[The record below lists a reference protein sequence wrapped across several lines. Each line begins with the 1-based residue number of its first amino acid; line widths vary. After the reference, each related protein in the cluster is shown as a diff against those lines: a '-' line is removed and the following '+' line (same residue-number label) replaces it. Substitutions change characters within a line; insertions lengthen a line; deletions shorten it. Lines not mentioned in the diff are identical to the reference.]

1 MEGSRCDLVLRDV
14 SIPGGRKAD
23 ISLYNGRVRHVGAPL
38 HADEEL
44 NCRGKTVIPGGV
56 DMHVHM
62 RGGIQAH
69 KEDWKSGTMSA
80 VAGGVTVVVDQPN
93 TVPPIMNEEILR
105 QRVIEAG
112 KSSLAG
118 YAINGGVSPSAD
130 LNGLWRGGALA
141 FGEIFAAPSSYGDS
155 VSLKDLKVALER
167 IQELGALATIHAEKI
182 AGEPSENLEDHSQKR
197 SVSGEIEAV
206 MDVRGI
212 NTAGCRLHFCHMS
225 TSGAVEAAGDATVE
239 VTPHH
244 LFLSLERFTPGD
256 TGGKVN
262 PPLRPESERRKIWT
276 AWDRIDVVASDHAPH
291 TVQEK
296 GQSFQK
302 APSGIPG
309 VETMVPLLV
318 AEVRK
323 GRIDLVSL
331 IEKTSYRPCDIL
343 GIPRAGF
350 SPGDRAD
357 FAVYPETMTKIAPEL
372 LHSKAGWTPF
382 EGYDAVFP
390 EIVVVDGRIRYREGE
405 FFRGVSG
412 WYGGRGYIGGRHKK
426 NGADTAHS

>member
-1 MEGSRCDLVLRDV
+1 MRGIACDLVLRDV
-14 SIPGGRKAD
+14 SIPGGRVAD
-23 ISLYNGRVRHVGAPL
+23 VSISGGRVKHVGAPL
-38 HADEEL
+38 PAEVEL
-44 NCRGKTVIPGGV
+44 DCRGKTVIPGGV

-62 RGGIQAH
+62 RGGVQAH

-80 VAGGVTVVVDQPN
+80 IAGGVTVVVDQPN

-105 QRVIEAG
+105 QRVVEAG

-118 YAINGGVSPSAD
+118 FAINGGVSPSAD
-130 LNGLWRGGALA
+130 LDGLWRGGALA

-155 VSLKDLKVALER
+155 VSPDDLKAALER
-167 IQELGALATIHAEKI
+167 IQELGALATIHAEKV
-182 AGEPSENLEDHSQKR
+182 AGDPSVNLVDHLQKR

-206 MDVRGI
+206 LDVRGT

-225 TSGAVEAAGDATVE
+225 TAGAVDAAGDATVE

-244 LFLSLERFTPGD
+244 LFLSLEHFSPGD
-256 TGGKVN
+256 ATGKVN
-262 PPLRPESERRKIWT
+262 PPLRSESDRRKLWS

-291 TVQEK
+291 TLQEK
-296 GQSFQK
+296 GQPFAE

-309 VETMVPLLV
+309 VETMVPLLM

-323 GRIDLVSL
+323 GRIGLESL
-331 IEKTSYRPCDIL
+331 IEKTSYRPSDIL

-350 SPGDRAD
+350 SPGDRAE
-357 FAVYPETMTKIAPEL
+357 FGIYPDTMTKVAPEL

-382 EGYDAVFP
+382 EGCDAIFP
-390 EIVVVDGRIRYREGE
+390 EIVLVDGGMRYREGE
-405 FFRGVSG
+405 FFPGVSG
-412 WYGGRGYIGGRHKK
+412 WYVGRGYIGGRHKK

>member
-1 MEGSRCDLVLRDV
+1 MRGFPCDLVLRDV
-14 SIPGGRKAD
+14 SIPGGRVAD
-23 ISLYNGRVRHVGAPL
+23 VSISGGRVKHVGAPL
-38 HADEEL
+38 AAEIEL
-44 NCRGKTVIPGGV
+44 DCRGKTVIPGGV

-62 RGGIQAH
+62 RGGVQAH
-69 KEDWKSGTMSA
+69 KEDWESGTMSA

-93 TVPPIMNEEILR
+93 TVPPIMNEDVLR

-112 KSSLAG
+112 KYSLAG
-118 YAINGGVSPSAD
+118 YAINGGVSTSAD
-130 LNGLWRGGALA
+130 LYGLWRGGALA

-155 VSLKDLKVALER
+155 VSLIDLKAALDR
-167 IQELGALATIHAEKI
+167 IRDLGALATLHAEK
-182 AGEPSENLEDHSQKR
+182 APGDPSENLMDHSQKR

-206 MDVRGI
+206 LEVRGI

-225 TSGAVEAAGDATVE
+225 TAGAVEAAGDATAE

-244 LFLSLERFTPGD
+244 LFLSIEHFTPGD
-256 TGGKVN
+256 AAGKVN
-262 PPLRPESERRKIWT
+262 PPLRHESDRRKLWA

-296 GQSFQK
+296 EQSFSE
-302 APSGIPG
+302 APAGIPG
-309 VETMVPLLV
+309 VETMVPLLM
-318 AEVRK
+318 AEVRN

-331 IEKTSYRPCDIL
+331 IEKTSYRPSDIL

-357 FAVYPETMTKIAPEL
+357 FGIYPHTITKIAPEL

-382 EGYDAVFP
+382 EGCDAVFP
-390 EIVVVDGRIRYREGE
+390 EIVLVDGGIRYREGE
-405 FFRGVSG
+405 FFPGNSG
-412 WYGGRGYIGGRHKK
+412 WYVGRGYIGGRHKM